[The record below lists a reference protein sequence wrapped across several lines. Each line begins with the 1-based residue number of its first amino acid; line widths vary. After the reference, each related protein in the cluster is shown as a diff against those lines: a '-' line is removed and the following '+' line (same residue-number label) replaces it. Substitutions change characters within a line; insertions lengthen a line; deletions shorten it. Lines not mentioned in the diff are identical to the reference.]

1 MELKCKEVLK
11 PINDPPS
18 LLKLALVQWIKYMDP
33 DLGLLLCEKSPQ
45 INDIVFDCD
54 VTNPHG
60 RLLYTF
66 QSLREII
73 EWKERGKNRMAYR
86 PRWLSKKMKRDH
98 VIVKLQEES
107 EMTTYPFNRVCR
119 RLFTDE

>member
-1 MELKCKEVLK
+1 MELKCKEVLN

-73 EWKERGKNRMAYR
+73 EWKKRGKNRMAYR